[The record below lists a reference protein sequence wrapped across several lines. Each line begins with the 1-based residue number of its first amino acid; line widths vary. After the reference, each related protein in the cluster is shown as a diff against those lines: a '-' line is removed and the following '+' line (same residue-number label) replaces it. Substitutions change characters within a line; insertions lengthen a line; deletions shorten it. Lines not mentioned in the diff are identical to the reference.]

1 MLNIL
6 EDIKIK
12 INKELK
18 PEKIFLINNSKLHT
32 NHKSFNPKKYHL
44 KLIIES
50 AKLRNMERI
59 NAHKI
64 IFSLLQNEMKN
75 HIHALE
81 IEIR

>member
-18 PEKIFLINNSKLHT
+18 PEKVFLLDNSKLHAK
-32 NHKSFNPKKYHL
+32 HKSFDPNRYHL
-44 KLIIES
+44 KLIIKS
-50 AKLRNMERI
+50 DKLRNMKRI
-59 NAHKI
+59 DAHKI

>member
-6 EDIKIK
+6 ENIKIK
-12 INKELK
+12 INKELNPK
-18 PEKIFLINNSKLHT
+18 KIFLIDNSKLHAK
-32 NHKSFNPKKYHL
+32 HKSFNPNRCHL

-50 AKLRNMERI
+50 DKLRNMKRI
-59 NAHKI
+59 DAHKI